1 MTLVVKIQLCLEL
14 IRFLLFVVKQVL
26 YPVPPPP
33 PPPPPP
39 IPTSSSFVIVCIDGR
54 DMLSANKGMKVFD
67 VGQFDF
73 S

>member
-26 YPVPPPP
+26 YPV

>member
-26 YPVPPPP
+26 NPV
-33 PPPPPP
+33 PPPP

>member
-33 PPPPPP
+33 PP
-39 IPTSSSFVIVCIDGR
+39 IPTSSSFVIVCMDGR

-67 VGQFDF
+67 VGQLDF